1 MQKDFHLPIQKC
13 LSGKEVKELSDI
25 ELLAVIIGNGSKESP
40 VIELA
45 AHIYNS
51 FKGLAGIYRSG
62 IRELSSIQ
70 GIGKT
75 KAIRLHSSLEAGRR
89 IISSENLNPS
99 CESPLKVWQFLLPEI
114 ACLKQEEFRV
124 IVLNNKNHVLRITRT
139 SVGTLSEA
147 IVHPREIFR
156 DAIRES
162 GSSVI
167 LVHNHPSGVLIPS
180 REDIEITKRINEA
193 GKIIGIRLLD
203 HLIVSELSY
212 LSMKEDGY
220 IS

>member
-1 MQKDFHLPIQKC
+1 
-13 LSGKEVKELSDI
+13 
-25 ELLAVIIGNGSKESP
+25 
-40 VIELA
+40 
-45 AHIYNS
+45 
-51 FKGLAGIYRSG
+51 
-62 IRELSSIQ
+62 
-70 GIGKT
+70 
-75 KAIRLHSSLEAGRR
+75 LHSSLEAGRR
-89 IISSENLNPS
+89 IISSENMNPS
-99 CESPLKVWQFLLPEI
+99 CDSPLKVWQFLLPEI

-124 IVLNNKNHVLRITRT
+124 IVLNNKNHVIRITRT
-139 SVGTLSEA
+139 SIGTLTEA
-147 IVHPREIFR
+147 IVHPREIFL

-167 LVHNHPSGVLIPS
+167 LVHNHPSGVLTPS

-220 IS
+220 LS

>member
-1 MQKDFHLPIQKC
+1 MQKDNHLPIQKC

-40 VIELA
+40 VLELA
-45 AHIYNS
+45 AHLYNM
-51 FKGLAGIYRSG
+51 FRGLAGIYRAG
-62 IRELSSIQ
+62 IRELSSVQ

-75 KAIRLHSSLEAGRR
+75 KAVRLHSSLEAGRR
-89 IISSENLNPS
+89 IISSENPS
-99 CESPLKVWQFLLPEI
+99 CDSPLKVWQFLLPEI

-124 IVLNNKNHVLRITRT
+124 IVLNNKNHVIRIART
-139 SVGTLSEA
+139 SVGTLTET

-167 LVHNHPSGVLIPS
+167 LVHNHPSGVLTPS
-180 REDIEITKRINEA
+180 REDIEITRRINEA

-203 HLIVSELSY
+203 HLIVSEMSY

-220 IS
+220 IV